1 MKKTITLVL
10 FLGIVAAISGLCI
23 SLVNDITSPLITEN
37 EIASEK
43 TNLELMFPGATFETI
58 DYTGDDE
65 SILGIY
71 EVVDTGYVVKVE
83 GYGYSSTPIVALIG
97 FDYDITVLDVIILSN
112 QETNGYGSRCFE
124 DSFIDT
130 AYVGKAIDEE
140 VDMLSS
146 ATLTSTAMKNMI
158 DSARTALSN

>member
-43 TNLELMFPGATFETI
+43 TNLELMFPGATFEPI

-65 SILGIY
+65 SILGLY

-83 GYGYSSTPIVALIG
+83 GYGYSTTPIVALIG
-97 FDYDITVLDVIILSN
+97 FDHDITVLDVIILSN
-112 QETNGYGSRCFE
+112 QETNGYVIRCYFNFNCYE
-124 DSFIDT
+124 KYD
-130 AYVGKAIDEE
+130 
-140 VDMLSS
+140 
-146 ATLTSTAMKNMI
+146 
-158 DSARTALSN
+158 

>member
-1 MKKTITLVL
+1 
-10 FLGIVAAISGLCI
+10 
-23 SLVNDITSPLITEN
+23 
-37 EIASEK
+37 
-43 TNLELMFPGATFETI
+43 MFPGATFEPI

-65 SILGIY
+65 SILGLY

-83 GYGYSSTPIVALIG
+83 GYGYSTTPIVALIG
-97 FDYDITVLDVIILSN
+97 FDHDITVLDVIILSN

-130 AYVGKAIDEE
+130 AYVGKTVDEE
-140 VDMLSS
+140 VDMLSG

-158 DSARTALSN
+158 DSARAALSN